1 LFRNQLSFLFEFFLA
16 DYADCLMN
24 TTFSIAKVSHMN
36 DEGIQLY
43 IEVPPPLCSEYDRPD
58 KDVAVQN
65 LLSRFNHCPP
75 GESQCSSHQ
84 GRQSLF

>member
-1 LFRNQLSFLFEFFLA
+1 MLFMEFVNQLSFLFEFFLA

-43 IEVPPPLCSEYDRPD
+43 IEVPPPLCSEYDRP
-58 KDVAVQN
+58 VLRLHV
-65 LLSRFNHCPP
+65 LSKKCPITDYIRLQ
-75 GESQCSSHQ
+75 EKM
-84 GRQSLF
+84 